1 MKNIL
6 FDECFSRSIKVK
18 EDLMGNGPHFLNYTC
33 GKKSESWVQKL

>member
-6 FDECFSRSIKVK
+6 FDECFSCSIKVK
-18 EDLMGNGPHFLNYTC
+18 EDLMAHIFLITC